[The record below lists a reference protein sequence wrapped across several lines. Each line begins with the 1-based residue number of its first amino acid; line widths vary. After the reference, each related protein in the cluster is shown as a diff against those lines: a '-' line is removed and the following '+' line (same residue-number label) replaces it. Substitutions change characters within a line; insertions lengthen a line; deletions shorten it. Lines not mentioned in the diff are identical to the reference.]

1 MRHLSIKYSRKTKQ
15 YQVINGQVISE
26 HPTKLDARIA
36 AIGILSM
43 DLHKQLL
50 ERIEAAEQASY
61 YEMQD
66 SESVIK
72 RLVSGAELALLGR
85 IRLHDESK
93 FDGRL
98 RLVATIDSKGDGE
111 LIRHLH
117 FAVSEQSLMC
127 DCEDFTYDHAAKCK
141 HIYGYE
147 FLTGEFVG
155 QSDEIE
161 LLF

>member
-15 YQVINGQVISE
+15 YQVINGEAISE

-36 AIGILSM
+36 AIGILST

-50 ERIEAAEQASY
+50 ERIEEAEQASY

-66 SESVIK
+66 SEPIIK

-85 IRLHDESK
+85 IRFQDEPK

-98 RLVATIDSKGDGE
+98 RLVATIDSRGDGE
-111 LIRHLH
+111 VIRHLH
-117 FAVSEQSLMC
+117 YASNEDALIC
-127 DCEDFTYDHAAKCK
+127 DCEDFVYGHAAKCK

-147 FLTGEFVG
+147 FLTGEVVG
-155 QSDEIE
+155 QSHEIE
-161 LLF
+161 LAL